1 MNASTLPNTPD
12 IALQQFSLTVE
23 GMTCASCVSRVEK
36 ALKKLSGVQQASVNL
51 ATETATVHSIEG
63 SVTAEQLLGAVQKV
77 GYQATLATDSP
88 VNQGN
93 GNTHADSE
101 LVKLVCGIVLSLPL
115 ITPMLLSVFG
125 LHWMLPSWI
134 QWLLATVVQ
143 FWLGARFYQAGWKA
157 LKARAGNMDLLV
169 ALGTSAGYG
178 RIELIEQ

>member
-115 ITPMLLSVFG
+115 ITPVFIQQQQP
-125 LHWMLPSWI
+125 MLPNKTSSTAAKAACPTTLPKSLYPWVKAAR
-134 QWLLATVVQ
+134 QSALAPCSKWRT
-143 FWLGARFYQAGWKA
+143 WPHPAAKA
-157 LKARAGNMDLLV
+157 TA
-169 ALGTSAGYG
+169 
-178 RIELIEQ
+178 